1 MLSSPPCENK
11 KVQRSIRPSPFFAWH
26 SKGCPTASNFDGN
39 AAPSFGARCLPAVPG
54 TSMRGESSTAA
65 SHTRFKAANKR

>member
-1 MLSSPPCENK
+1 MLSSPPCGNK
-11 KVQRSIRPSPFFAWH
+11 KVQRIIRLSPFLVDTG
-26 SKGCPTASNFDGN
+26 KGCPTASNFDGN